1 MNPTTKAPKENFKVF
16 LFIANRHQHIIIMKE
31 DNDRRKTSYRDFFSS
46 SDSSTEVYMDGGKN
60 DIKTYVQKRFEQT
73 KKYYKKRSNQYGRLY
88 IVLQIIIII
97 SIGAFIPI
105 INAIY
110 PSNNIAN
117 GLPPSS
123 VLGAV
128 IE

>member
-1 MNPTTKAPKENFKVF
+1 LNPTTKAPKENFKVF
-16 LFIANRHQHIIIMKE
+16 LFIANRYQHFIKMKE
-31 DNDRRKTSYRDFFSS
+31 DNDQGKTSYRDFFSS

-88 IVLQIIIII
+88 IVLQIIII

-117 GLPPSS
+117 ALPPSS

>member
-1 MNPTTKAPKENFKVF
+1 V
-16 LFIANRHQHIIIMKE
+16 RS
-31 DNDRRKTSYRDFFSS
+31 KTVRADQKILQ
-46 SDSSTEVYMDGGKN
+46 EA
-60 DIKTYVQKRFEQT
+60 IKPVWTP
-73 KKYYKKRSNQYGRLY
+73 LY
-88 IVLQIIIII
+88 CATNIIII

-117 GLPPSS
+117 ALPPSS